1 MEASSAL
8 GSVFDNKLYTTIL
21 ERGLLQRR
29 VLNDDDWQ
37 SLFAVLR
44 IWPNLEW
51 PQLECFIGY
60 VTSDPE
66 WALRRITRIHM
77 ILHTLRDQGFMNANS
92 CCSICGGPGCHWCN
106 KKKCILPL
114 NAPGKPMNKDVIR
127 RRFEAGLRQAEVR
140 CASRSERF
148 KPRKS
153 STHGFCSKPRWAV
166 QACSDDETAS
176 PDRSCWF
183 DSFFFDVFINSR

>member
-21 ERGLLQRR
+21 ERGLSQRR
-29 VLNDDDWQ
+29 GLSDDDCQ

-51 PQLECFIGY
+51 PQLECYIGY

-66 WALRRITRIHM
+66 SALQRITRIHM

-92 CCSICGGPGCHWCN
+92 CCSICGGPGCHWCDD
-106 KKKCILPL
+106 KKYTLPL
-114 NAPGKPMNKDVIR
+114 DAPEIIMNKDIIR
-127 RRFEAGLRQAEVR
+127 RRFEAGLLQAEVSR
-140 CASRSERF
+140 SSRSERF
-148 KPRKS
+148 KPRMS
-153 STHGFCSKPRWAV
+153 STHGFYSKPK
-166 QACSDDETAS
+166 
-176 PDRSCWF
+176 
-183 DSFFFDVFINSR
+183 